1 MAEKKEHH
9 LTKAKR
15 LREEAEA
22 RGEII
27 EETLASQEEVA
38 VETPAGRAYRVFDSR
53 SALVA
58 QVNSIEEAEEEVA
71 RFPGGTYRMV

>member
-9 LTKAKR
+9 LTRAKR

-22 RGEII
+22 RWEII
-27 EETLASQEEVA
+27 ETVQEEVEIA
-38 VETPAGRAYRVFDSR
+38 PVKSMGRPYRVFDNR